1 MESRLKVESEIDK
14 YLELDEDPNPTELI
28 DEYLGLGEIGGGET
42 KTDPID
48 EYLGLGDSGTKTKE
62 TKSLIDEYLGLG
74 EGETKTNPIDEYL
87 GLGTQEE
94 SGIGKIDNYL
104 KSTEIDEIETKLN
117 KVLNSKLGQK
127 EKTKK
132 LIKVIKKEVDLGKVD
147 VWSRVSKYLKNNWK
161 SILFNAATGAGFTAL
176 VVVGYAYSAGSS
188 WSLFLNSLK
197 YFGVSVLPGILTQAL
212 KSAGISVVTSLSV
225 SGLLKLA
232 KTNKKVSGILEKKV
246 DSKYLKSIL
255 SRFGVDDPNQQ
266 TREGLMKV
274 LTQQAISLG
283 TLGASGVLGLG
294 YYAITTGVS
303 TGLISDIVK
312 KTKEKITEK
321 LKRKKVVL
329 ETKVLETKV
338 LETKVPETKIPNE
351 VTEMA
356 DDLVA
361 ENEVLKNIVD
371 VNILNSKKEN
381 LYETLDANIKRN
393 DPNPTTLDNKLRGAK
408 TSKTNSSLLE
418 TIKKNKNIAY
428 TVSFSLISVILAA
441 TVNPTTIAEFMKS
454 YIGEVVGL
462 KKVGELLLSSSKV
475 LDNHPIATTTLVNLI
490 LKQVGID
497 KLINL
502 FGGTPEKDRRLRSL
516 RSLIRREKSKSRLY
530 ELSKKFMANLTGG
543 KFYNLSQLSKMNLVK
558 LRRIYRRRYPKDKK
572 YKLRTKK
579 DVVMLIKKSVD
590 GNFFKLTEL
599 VSGFSKQLIT
609 GIISGIATKGLSVS
623 LKKLRRL
630 GKIESKKI
638 LDQGLRLEKIDESE
652 KINEI
657 KLKNI
662 EEGLKKRAESIRVG
676 RVDLEKQRLK
686 DLDLKAQFLARKRQ
700 IQLEKGKVLEIMRKA
715 RLAKLEFIKKADEL
729 KKAAFEVDLGQ
740 KMDIAVTDA
749 KGLVRPLPPE
759 ESYMPKEL
767 KEKLDYQFTPLF
779 EQLEEYLVNGA
790 VDYIPV
796 VGWVNK
802 FVRTSNVGLQIGEK
816 IKDVSKINYILTQ
829 LDKGETNIDLSKY
842 DMSDF
847 ILKQRLPTIQNLVKN
862 IYKVDTVSMADLVTS
877 KIRDGL
883 LEGWDKSKV
892 AYEIGKGML
901 GKAKSFQMIDK
912 LGQIVKGDNSFKV
925 TNEIGEYLWKMASD
939 SLEEERK
946 IN

>member
-1 MESRLKVESEIDK
+1 MESRLKVESVIDK

-28 DEYLGLGEIGGGET
+28 DEYLGLGETGVGET

-48 EYLGLGDSGTKTKE
+48 TYLRLDETKTKKIKE

-161 SILFNAATGAGFTAL
+161 SILFNTATGAGFTAL

-197 YFGVSVLPGILTQAL
+197 YFGVSVLPGILIQAL

-255 SRFGVDDPNQQ
+255 SRFGVEDPNQQ

-321 LKRKKVVL
+321 LKRKKVVVKL
-329 ETKVLETKV
+329 KTKVT
-338 LETKVPETKIPNE
+338 ETKVPETKVPNE
-351 VTEMA
+351 VTELA
-356 DDLVA
+356 ESLVS
-361 ENEVLKNIVD
+361 ENEVLKNTID
-371 VNILNSKKEN
+371 DNILNSKKEN
-381 LYETLDANIKRN
+381 LYETLDTNIKRN
-393 DPNPTTLDNKLRGAK
+393 DPNPITLDDKLKNAK

-441 TVNPTTIAEFMKS
+441 TVNPTTIAEFMKE

-462 KKVGELLLSSSKV
+462 KKVGELLLNSSKV

-502 FGGTPEKDRRLRSL
+502 FGGTPEKDRNLRSL

-530 ELSKKFMANLTGG
+530 ELSKKFMAQLTGG
-543 KFYNLSQLSKMNLVK
+543 KFYNLSQLNKMNLAK

-579 DVVMLIKKSVD
+579 DVVILIKKSVD

-609 GIISGIATKGLSVS
+609 GIVAGIATKGLSVS

-638 LDQGLRLEKIDESE
+638 LDQGLRLEKIDESD
-652 KINEI
+652 KINDI
-657 KLKNI
+657 KLRNV
-662 EEGLKKRAESIRVG
+662 EEGLRKRAESIRVG
-676 RVDLEKQRLK
+676 KLDLENQRLK
-686 DLDLKAQFLARKRQ
+686 DLDLKAQFLARKKQ
-700 IQLEKGKVLEIMRKA
+700 IQFEKDKILEIMRKA
-715 RLAKLEFIKKADEL
+715 RLAKLDLIKARDEL

-740 KMDIAVTDA
+740 KMDIAVTDTD
-749 KGLVRPLPPE
+749 GLVRPLPPE

-779 EQLEEYLVNGA
+779 EQVEEYLVNGV

-877 KIRDGL
+877 KIRDGI

-925 TNEIGEYLWKMASD
+925 TNKIGEYLWRMASD